1 MIRKEGDVFVLY
13 SKDGSRVLKRSKSR
27 EAVEKHEEFIKRFDE
42 GGKVEG
48 EEEGEVEESTP
59 MMQKPK
65 EQPFKPKLHFPESK
79 RTHGVD
85 MRLDYIEGTA
95 SQGFHGGASAS
106 VGPVRVSAQGAYSPD
121 GKLTVKPKVS
131 VKIPIGR
138 KK

>member
-27 EAVEKHEEFIKRFDE
+27 EAVEKHEEFVKRFDE
-42 GGKVEG
+42 GGEVEG
-48 EEEGEVEESTP
+48 STP
-59 MMQKPK
+59 MIQKPK

-85 MRLDYIEGTA
+85 MRLDYIQGTA
-95 SQGFHGGASAS
+95 NQGFYGGASAG

-121 GKLTVKPKVS
+121 GKLTVTPKVS